1 MKTATYLGENII
13 GFKLSNIAEVIK
25 AQAAGLT
32 ICNEFAEVYNYIYY
46 TNEEGVECTKTLTEE
61 DTLERIADNLKECNH
76 EVYAYVLLNDKYEI
90 LFNKCTT
97 LQSDFGVGMKVY
109 TMDNNK
115 IVEATI
121 NYLSLSQ
128 GKLSSPIAD
137 SYLGRIAERLY
148 HMTHEYS
155 SLEPCTKQKMVE
167 EMQTL
172 ATNDFVVLN
181 LKDKHL
187 TRKLTEVF
195 QTKEE
200 LVKHL
205 MEQ

>member
-46 TNEEGVECTKTLTEE
+46 INEEGVECTKTLTEE

-76 EVYAYVLLNDKYEI
+76 EVYACVLLNDKYEI

-121 NYLSLSQ
+121 NYLSLSR

-148 HMTHEYS
+148 RMTHEYS

-195 QTKEE
+195 RTKEE
-200 LVKHL
+200 LIKHL

>member
-1 MKTATYLGENII
+1 MKTATYLENSVI

-25 AQAAGLT
+25 AQAAGMT
-32 ICNEFAEVYNYIYY
+32 ICNEFAEVYNNIYY

-61 DTLERIADNLKECNH
+61 DTLERIADDLKECNH
-76 EVYAYVLLNDKYEI
+76 EVYACVLLDDEYKICLNRS
-90 LFNKCTT
+90 TT
-97 LQSDFGVGMKVY
+97 LQSNFSVGMKVY

-121 NYLSLSQ
+121 DYLSLSQ

-155 SLEPCTKQKMVE
+155 SLEPCVKQKMVE
-167 EMQTL
+167 EMQSL
-172 ATNDFVVLN
+172 ATNDFVVLKI
-181 LKDKHL
+181 KDRHL